1 MCDASLLQGVQRLL
15 LSVGVSVLLR
25 KGSCLEPVQA
35 VAVVTHRALTGEGT
49 VVLYFTHVLALKHLL
64 PDLNNS
70 AYSYL
75 ERQKSVKSVSEGRLK
90 RKINPGSF

>member
-1 MCDASLLQGVQRLL
+1 M
-15 LSVGVSVLLR
+15 SVGVSVLLR
-25 KGSCLEPVQA
+25 KGSCLEPLQA
-35 VAVVTHRALTGEGT
+35 AAVVADRVLTGEGT
-49 VVLYFTHVLALKHLL
+49 AVLYFTHVLALKHLL

-75 ERQKSVKSVSEGRLK
+75 ARQKSVKSLSEGRLK